1 MTTAIEEL
9 REQHERIKLENE
21 MALLSAE
28 TAAINGAAFPGM
40 HIAEA
45 EHLQEAWGD
54 LVPVDEYPG
63 MSGWD
68 GQYNHRGSGLWN
80 TIGAQL
86 GDRSYGQDEQVFRDE
101 IEHARIRAIGRLL
114 CNVSVNAKCAQENL
128 TSYVLG
134 TGFAYKAVSQDGE
147 KSNPKLLAAVQGIIN
162 EVLRDNKWWL
172 NREEQLF
179 QRSRRDGEYFVAL
192 YHVGGGQVQLRT
204 IEPEQVTEPDDPAE
218 VARHYDLADRPY
230 SWSFGICTDDDDME
244 RVIGYYVRWR
254 TAEGRDTA
262 KFFSSGQMA
271 HCKLNVD
278 NNIKR
283 GFSDFYSIYEA
294 LIDAGKLLRNT
305 VKGHTIMSAIAFIRQ
320 HAEGASR
327 AQVESMR
334 STSAYSRYQRPTRTE
349 GSRTQ
354 YTHHYAPGTIVDVP
368 DGQEYK
374 AGPMAGQGVGK
385 AAVEVEQATLR
396 IAGSRWCMPEYMIS
410 GDASNA
416 AYASTLAAESPFVKY
431 CQRQQNIYR
440 HHYADIFWKALWIAY
455 CAGRF
460 DHLGASW
467 EEIQALVNIHVD
479 VPIVQSRDR
488 NIETNRLRVLWSDG
502 LLSDETRTNEEG
514 YDRQEEVKLGA
525 KPRQISSPFG
535 GGDQAGFPVAGNA
548 VGKAEGSVREG
559 IREGTWDESQHP
571 RGDDGRFISKG
582 DLQAAAKDPKKAEEL
597 RAKVTD
603 PKERVKLEKAIGGK
617 KVKQETTGKKLI
629 IASPH
634 RTAVEKRKEAEG
646 LWNDPEGF
654 RSVLSFSDA
663 LQLEMSKVAPEYP
676 YPDIKWSWLTKEQ
689 QHIVSERL
697 LDKAVSWDRA
707 MRRDRNWPG
716 KMSESRTEGEIEC
729 RLQEAAALLWG
740 SYPGTSGAVCPTRL
754 TEVQDDARPADPPAT

>member
-1 MTTAIEEL
+1 MTDTIEQL
-9 REQHERIKLENE
+9 RESHERIRLENE
-21 MALLSAE
+21 MAQLSAE

-86 GDRSYGQDEQVFRDE
+86 GDRSRGQDEQVFQDE

-114 CNVSVNAKCAQENL
+114 CNVSVNAICAKENL
-128 TSYVLG
+128 TSYILG
-134 TGFAYKAVSQDGE
+134 TGFAYKVVSQDGQKASPE
-147 KSNPKLLAAVQGIIN
+147 ILAAVQGVVN
-162 EVLRDNKWWL
+162 EVLRDNKWWI

-179 QRSRRDGEYFVAL
+179 ERSRRDGEYFVAL
-192 YHVGGGQVQLRT
+192 YHTGGGRVQIRT

-218 VARHYDLADRPY
+218 VARYYDLADRPY

-244 RVIGYYVRWR
+244 AVHGYHVRWR

-262 KFFSSGQMA
+262 RFFSVDRMA

-283 GFSDFYSIYEA
+283 GISDFYPVYEQ

-305 VKGHTIMSAIAFIRQ
+305 VKGHAVMSAIAFIRQ
-320 HAEGASR
+320 HAVGVTG

-334 STSAYSRYQRPTRTE
+334 SGSAWSRYQQPTRTE
-349 GSRTQ
+349 GTRTK

-368 DGQEYK
+368 NGQEYK
-374 AGPMAGQGVGK
+374 AGPLAGQGVGQ
-385 AAVEVEQATLR
+385 AAVEVEQAVLR
-396 IAGSRWCMPEYMIS
+396 VAGSRWCMPEYMIS

-440 HHYADIFWKALWIAY
+440 HHYSDILWKALHIAY
-455 CAGRF
+455 AAGRF
-460 DHLGASW
+460 DSLDVDW
-467 EEIQALVNIHVD
+467 EALQALVNIHVD

-502 LLSDETRTNEEG
+502 IISDETRAAEEG
-514 YDRQEEVKLGA
+514 YDLQREIKRGA
-525 KPRQISSPFG
+525 KKHQQPSPFG

-548 VGKAEGSVREG
+548 VGKAEGSVRE
-559 IREGTWDESQHP
+559 
-571 RGDDGRFISKG
+571 
-582 DLQAAAKDPKKAEEL
+582 
-597 RAKVTD
+597 
-603 PKERVKLEKAIGGK
+603 
-617 KVKQETTGKKLI
+617 
-629 IASPH
+629 
-634 RTAVEKRKEAEG
+634 
-646 LWNDPEGF
+646 N
-654 RSVLSFSDA
+654 
-663 LQLEMSKVAPEYP
+663 
-676 YPDIKWSWLTKEQ
+676 
-689 QHIVSERL
+689 
-697 LDKAVSWDRA
+697 LD
-707 MRRDRNWPG
+707 
-716 KMSESRTEGEIEC
+716 
-729 RLQEAAALLWG
+729 EAARLLWG
-740 SYPGTSGAVCPTRL
+740 NYPGTSGAACPTRL
-754 TEVQDDARPADPPAT
+754 TEVHGDA